1 MKHKKTNEYLRV
13 QLKEMRNELD
23 KVCQEKKG
31 VSKSLPNDQPITYAK
46 NLKEERLQVI
56 HSIHSDIALPTESNA
71 SKKLINCVP
80 ISFSKLEKPSVEK
93 MKIKDILGL
102 KQEADPVSRS
112 RKQKTLSLSRTKQSQ
127 FDKS

>member
-1 MKHKKTNEYLRV
+1 MNEKDKVKQLVKENEAQKKTNEYLRV

-46 NLKEERLQVI
+46 NLKEERLQVM

-71 SKKLINCVP
+71 SKKV
-80 ISFSKLEKPSVEK
+80 
-93 MKIKDILGL
+93 D
-102 KQEADPVSRS
+102 
-112 RKQKTLSLSRTKQSQ
+112 
-127 FDKS
+127 